1 MMKSKLRYINDI
13 TNFIFIKDKLQKAD
27 IIFIPGGSYPEI
39 AEEAAKLWSDGYSNL
54 ILPSGAFGINSGYF
68 KEPKSKRDVYNKG
81 YKTEWEFL
89 KDVLIRNGVK
99 ESSLLKEDKA
109 TFTYENAIFSK
120 KVTDSLNLNID
131 KAIICCKSFHARRC
145 LMYYETIYKD
155 TKFIIHSV
163 DIENI
168 SKGNWYKSEKGINL
182 VLGELERCGSQF
194 NDILNNL
201 DISESS

>member
-1 MMKSKLRYINDI
+1 MKSKLRYINDI
-13 TNFIFIKDKLQKAD
+13 TNFIFVKDKLQKAD
-27 IIFIPGGSYPEI
+27 IIFIPGGSYSEV
-39 AEEAAKLWSDGYSNL
+39 AEESAKLWGGGYSNL
-54 ILPSGAFGINSGYF
+54 ILPSGAFGINIGYF
-68 KEPKSKRDVYNKG
+68 KGPKSKRDVYNKE

-89 KDVLIRNGVK
+89 KEVLIGNGVK
-99 ESSLLKEDKA
+99 ESILLKEDKA

-120 KVTDSLNLNID
+120 EVTDSLNLKID

-163 DIENI
+163 DIDNI
-168 SKGNWYKSEKGINL
+168 SKDNWYKSKKGINL

-201 DISESS
+201 DIK